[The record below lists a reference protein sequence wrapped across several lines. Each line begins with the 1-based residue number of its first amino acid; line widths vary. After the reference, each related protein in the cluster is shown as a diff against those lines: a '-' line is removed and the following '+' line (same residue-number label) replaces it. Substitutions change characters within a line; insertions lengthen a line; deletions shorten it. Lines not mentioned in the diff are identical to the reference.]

1 MPAGIVN
8 RRSPSRNR
16 QSRRKNIAVSVPQP
30 TTPIRIVSASATGAV
45 ATVGFDQPIA
55 LKGIPAWTTD
65 LVGVTAI
72 SAVRTNA
79 TTIAITFSG
88 ALTAATALNIPYEE
102 PAVRNASGGFV
113 STSTFP
119 V

>member
-1 MPAGIVN
+1 MSAGIIGRRPRAN
-8 RRSPSRNR
+8 RMP
-16 QSRRKNIAVSVPQP
+16 RRKNMGTNVAQA
-30 TTPIRIVSASATGAV
+30 TTPIKIVSATAAGAV

-55 LKGIPAWTTD
+55 LSGIPAWTTD

-72 SAVRTNA
+72 SAARTNA

-88 ALTAATALNIPYEE
+88 AITTATEINIPYED